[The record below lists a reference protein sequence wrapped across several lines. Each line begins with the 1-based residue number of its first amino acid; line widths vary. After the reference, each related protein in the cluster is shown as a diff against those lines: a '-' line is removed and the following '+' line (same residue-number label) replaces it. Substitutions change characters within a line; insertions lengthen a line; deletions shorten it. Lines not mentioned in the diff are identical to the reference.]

1 MSKLLDWYNGVS
13 DKIVGAQVEF
23 MLKPIGHAIADG
35 AIYVANAL
43 TDVMPE
49 IGAGIVVVCA
59 VGIMITGDIP
69 KWLARMAIGLGG
81 AIIWLLNA

>member
-1 MSKLLDWYNGVS
+1 MGWFEGIADR
-13 DKIVGAQVEF
+13 IVGAEVKYIT
-23 MLKPIGHAIADG
+23 KPIGEALADG
-35 AIYVANAL
+35 GIYILNAI

-59 VGIMITGDIP
+59 IGIMITGDIP
-69 KWLARMAIGLGG
+69 KWLARMAVGVGG